1 MKYPNFKTNIVVR
14 SAIVLIL
21 ILTGLVAST
30 AVMARGGQAAD
41 DCPAGS
47 KDPDC
52 K

>member
-1 MKYPNFKTNIVVR
+1 MTSRNPKASLAIR
-14 SAIVLIL
+14 SLIILMLFLVGL
-21 ILTGLVAST
+21 IAST